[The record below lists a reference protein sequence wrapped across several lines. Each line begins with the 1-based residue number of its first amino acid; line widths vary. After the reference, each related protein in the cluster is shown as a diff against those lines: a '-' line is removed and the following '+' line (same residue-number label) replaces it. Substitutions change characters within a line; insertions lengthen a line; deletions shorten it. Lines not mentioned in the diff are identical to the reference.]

1 VEVPEVTEDKEEKN
15 CYTSRYKALFTNAED
30 MILFFDA
37 VCEKNDAV
45 CKNLGCTMDDKIYM
59 QDIFRTCM
67 SLKDGKIDLIG
78 HKYGISF
85 ETVAYR
91 TNETCFSVVAYLAQ
105 LQESTGCY
113 GFCKI
118 HDIVQQKEKSLEQP
132 KWKLRR
138 RTKRETRWLP
148 MSPMNLEHL

>member
-1 VEVPEVTEDKEEKN
+1 
-15 CYTSRYKALFTNAED
+15 
-30 MILFFDA
+30 
-37 VCEKNDAV
+37 
-45 CKNLGCTMDDKIYM
+45 
-59 QDIFRTCM
+59 M

-113 GFCKI
+113 GFCRI
-118 HDIVQQKEKSLEQP
+118 HDIVQQKETKKE
-132 KWKLRR
+132 LR
-138 RTKRETRWLP
+138 TAKMEVEETHKAVSYTHLDVYKRQAGKRGLR
-148 MSPMNLEHL
+148 

>member
-1 VEVPEVTEDKEEKN
+1 MTEDKEEKN

-37 VCEKNDAV
+37 DGFVCEKNDAV

-113 GFCKI
+113 GFCRI
-118 HDIVQQKEKSLEQP
+118 HDIVQQKETKKE
-132 KWKLRR
+132 LR
-138 RTKRETRWLP
+138 TAKMEVEETHKERNVFLWL
-148 MSPMNLEHL
+148 